1 MALSYL
7 INTQITIP
15 LKLCQLKTAKPN
27 KKLCKRK
34 KKVEIETV
42 KLHQTKS
49 EQEKII
55 KKNQNQKISIK
66 EQGVSM
72 DEGKAEVEETA

>member
-1 MALSYL
+1 M
-7 INTQITIP
+7 
-15 LKLCQLKTAKPN
+15 
-27 KKLCKRK
+27 
-34 KKVEIETV
+34 
-42 KLHQTKS
+42 
-49 EQEKII
+49 QEKGKSRNRDSKTTLNKIRTRENH